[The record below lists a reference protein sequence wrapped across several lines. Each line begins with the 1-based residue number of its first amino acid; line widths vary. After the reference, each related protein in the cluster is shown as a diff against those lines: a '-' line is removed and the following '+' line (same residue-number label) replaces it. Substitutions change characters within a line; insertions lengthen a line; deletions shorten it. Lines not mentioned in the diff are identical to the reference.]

1 MRIAIE
7 CLSCGHRGS
16 MSDRELP
23 RYGLAEDTSLVLV
36 TKRLV
41 CQDAAYARTATI
53 RMPRRSRRAEANK
66 NPGTDAGVFAAAQRA
81 ALTPPHRYNM
91 GTNGMNGSAG
101 SISIAGTT
109 GLLAEVA
116 DSTNSSAM
124 IARPMPAVQ

>member
-1 MRIAIE
+1 MGSPRT
-7 CLSCGHRGS
+7 LRSCSSPSGWSARS
-16 MSDRELP
+16 
-23 RYGLAEDTSLVLV
+23 AAA
-36 TKRLV
+36 
-41 CQDAAYARTATI
+41 AAYARTATI